1 MWSTI
6 LTTLIISV
14 ATAVMGVIAKVIN
27 DWSARE
33 KVKATAQNEQAKALD
48 ERDARYDM
56 LEALRIGVMNTQEA
70 IVNDLKEKLGDG
82 HLSKDDIKS
91 IQKTAMEEAIKVA
104 SGPGGKLI
112 VNTIFE
118 VLGGLISG
126 IVNGKKEADGK

>member
-91 IQKTAMEEAIKVA
+91 IQKTAIEEAIKIA
-104 SGPGGKLI
+104 TGPGAELLVSTAFDVI
-112 VNTIFE
+112 AS
-118 VLGGLISG
+118 LISG
-126 IVNGKKEADGK
+126 IVNGKREADSK